1 MPKQILMG
9 LAMLAAACVPAEAL
23 VQCSLTAVPLQTSSE
38 GLAEPVGDVLLRC
51 AGGSAGGV
59 LTGTLQVSLGRR
71 VANYI
76 DAAYGRFGGITLSQE
91 VAPGFFMVVPVS
103 VRLLNN
109 SVVFEGL
116 NLTMSPQGTFGL
128 KISGLRAEAGG
139 TTYAALQFSGNEQL
153 LVSNFQTVVA
163 YSQPGLYSTTLG
175 AVSMGA
181 GPMAPT
187 YLDFS
192 NMVAS
197 QAPVATVRVTE
208 GYASS
213 FVPWR
218 LDPYVTNGTR
228 ILVKL
233 TGVPEGSRVIVP
245 DAVAGSS
252 ALQPTTTG
260 VMGGGPTPGLYD
272 PTGQRSLLLVRVQG
286 AEADGS
292 GGSATWLPGTGPQT
306 LFGVRDALVSN
317 GTAWAVYEVMD
328 ANQALVENA
337 QIPIWLF
344 TSLERANTPVVV
356 RSTVSLAPVSDKPGP
371 VEDAPI
377 PRFRA
382 GAPVGNDCQIVGD
395 CEASYW
401 PRMSVTPVQEP
412 AYSGPSG
419 GPAQAGYVLIRN
431 GGGGLLEWQVTVRYR
446 GTTGWLT
453 TEREAGFNNFTL
465 RYDVNPKN
473 LPPGS
478 YEADL
483 VLQQAGAPLGT
494 NAEFVVPVTLVV
506 TAALPP
512 PLPRPVIKDVVS
524 PATGWGGPAAPGSV
538 VVIQGSNFLELS
550 TVTVGGKAARVILVN
565 PDSLTV
571 ELPVDVPLGRAPV
584 YVINL
589 DQYSQAFSLETLAV
603 APGVVFALN
612 ENDDRNGEQSPAEA
626 GKALQLY
633 VTGLRLAA
641 PPLWVKIHDVWME
654 ASAEASGQAGIDMV
668 KITVPDYF
676 PTMSTAV
683 LVCGQA
689 PGQEGVCSYPR
700 DVWVKAAGQ

>member
-1 MPKQILMG
+1 MRKQILF
-9 LAMLAAACVPAEAL
+9 ALAAAAAMNFPARAL

-38 GLAEPVGDVLLRC
+38 GLAEPVGDIVLRC
-51 AGGSAGGV
+51 EGGAANGA

-91 VAPGFFMVVPVS
+91 VGSGFFMVLPVS

-116 NLTMSPQGTFGL
+116 NMTMSPQGTFGL

-153 LVSNFQTVVA
+153 LVSNFQTTVA
-163 YSQPGLYSTTLG
+163 YSQPGLLSTTLG
-175 AVSMGA
+175 AVSRGA
-181 GPMAPT
+181 GPMTPT

-192 NMVAS
+192 NMTAS
-197 QAPVATVRVTE
+197 HAPVATVRVTE
-208 GYASS
+208 GYASA

-218 LDPYVTNGTR
+218 LDQYVTNGTR
-228 ILVKL
+228 VLVKL

-252 ALQPTTTG
+252 TLQPTTSG
-260 VMGGGPTPGLYD
+260 ELGGGPTPGLYD

-286 AEADGS
+286 GQPDGS
-292 GGSATWLPGTGPQT
+292 GGYAGWIAGPGPQA
-306 LFGVRDALVSN
+306 LFGVRDALVSG
-317 GTAWAVYEVMD
+317 GTAWAVYEVKD
-328 ANQALVENA
+328 ANPSLTENA

-344 TSLERANTPVVV
+344 TPLERANTDVVV
-356 RSTVSLAPVSDKPGP
+356 RSTVSLAPESDQPGP

-382 GAPVGNDCQIVGD
+382 GAVVGNDCEAVGD
-395 CEASYW
+395 CDASYW
-401 PRMSVTPVQEP
+401 SRMSVTPVQEP
-412 AYSGPSG
+412 SFSGASG
-419 GPAQAGYVLIRN
+419 GGAQAAYVLMKN
-431 GGGGLLEWQVTVRYR
+431 TGGGLLEWKVTARYR
-446 GTTGWLT
+446 STTGWLAL
-453 TEREAGFNNFTL
+453 EREAGFNDYTV
-465 RYDVNPKN
+465 RYDVIPKN
-473 LPPGS
+473 LPPGT

-483 VLQQAGAPLGT
+483 VFQQVGAPKGG
-494 NAEFVVPVTLVV
+494 NAEVVVPVKLVV

-512 PLPRPVIKDVVS
+512 PLPKPAIQDVVS

-538 VVIQGSNFLELS
+538 VVIQGKDFLDLS
-550 TVTVGGKAARVILVN
+550 AVTVGGKTARIILVN

-571 ELPVDVPLGRAPV
+571 ELPADVPLGRVPV

-589 DQYSQAFSLETLAV
+589 DQYSQAFMLETMPV
-603 APGVVFALN
+603 APGLVFALN

-633 VTGLRLAA
+633 VTGLQLAVA
-641 PPLWVKIHDVWME
+641 PLYVKIHDVWME
-654 ASAEASGQAGIDMV
+654 AAAEPSGQAGIDIV

-700 DVWVKAAGQ
+700 DVWVKAAAQ